1 MPVELESNYPQP
13 LHQLL
18 EEQVVLTLVE
28 VVAVQLTTKIRVVQ
42 VVVEL
47 L

>member
-1 MPVELESNYPQP
+1 MPVELESNYPQA
-13 LHQLL
+13 LHQHL
-18 EEQVVLTLVE
+18 EVPVVLTLVE
-28 VVAVQLTTKIRVVQ
+28 VVVVQLTTKIRVVQ